1 MFIVVDRRQ
10 DNPGLCQHIIRS
22 TDMAHINRNG
32 FFVINAGVILK
43 LVINYPIKKTV

>member
-1 MFIVVDRRQ
+1 MWDVRCPQGALMFIVVDRRQ

-32 FFVINAGVILK
+32 FFV
-43 LVINYPIKKTV
+43 